1 MSSLFTKIIEGKI
14 PCYKIAEDD
23 YFFAFLDINPVAKGH
38 VLVVPKQE
46 VDVFFDLEE
55 TTLAGILPFCKK
67 ISKAIQ
73 VVVPCNR
80 IGLSVVGL
88 EVPHA
93 HIHLIPISTVADM
106 SFSKKK
112 QEMSN
117 EEFEDLALK
126 IREQII

>member
-1 MSSLFTKIIEGKI
+1 MSSIFSKIIDGEI

-46 VDVFFDLEE
+46 VDVFFDLQD
-55 TTLAGILPFCKK
+55 TTLSGILPFCKK
-67 ISKAIQ
+67 VGKAIEA
-73 VVVPCNR
+73 VVPCNR

-93 HIHLIPISTVADM
+93 HVHLIPISRMGDI
-106 SFSKKK
+106 SFSNPKVK
-112 QEMSN
+112 MSN

-126 IREQII
+126 IREQLA

>member
-1 MSSLFTKIIEGKI
+1 MPSIFSKIIEGEI

-55 TTLAGILPFCKK
+55 TTLTSILPFCKK
-67 ISKAIQ
+67 IGNAIQ
-73 VVVPCNR
+73 KVVPCNR

-93 HIHLIPISTVADM
+93 HVHLIPISRMGDI
-106 SFSKKK
+106 SFSNPKVKMTK
-112 QEMSN
+112 
-117 EEFEDLALK
+117 EEFEILAES
-126 IREQII
+126 IREQLK